1 MKILWIFT
9 LFMMLML
16 GTNLL
21 VNWLFSTHTPWEP
34 MALAFSTMRPSE
46 YIVLAGMLLVFFV
59 TVAKKQIK
67 YGFHF
72 LFSRWSRFLK
82 VSASSSG
89 SNSASMQKSGQK
101 EQQGKDVNK

>member
-9 LFMMLML
+9 LFMILTL
-16 GTNLL
+16 GTSISIK
-21 VNWLFSTHTPWEP
+21 WLFGAHHPWEP
-34 MALAFSTMRPSE
+34 ISLAFRTMRPSE
-46 YIVLAGMLLVFFV
+46 YVVLAGMLIVFFV
-59 TVAKKQIK
+59 TVAKKQIE
-67 YGFHF
+67 YGFRF